1 MGPPRCW
8 RIVGWIAEPT
18 IATER
23 FAELT
28 ELTASVERDPARV
41 ASEVTALADR
51 YRSNGDHAGVSRA
64 LAILGR
70 SRRLLGEIDLAA
82 SALHAA
88 IAAAQQVGDT
98 EAEADAHLALAGV
111 LALGSTMA
119 AAFAHLDD
127 VERLGSEA
135 MQEAA
140 RLQRAVLCTRSGR
153 IDEALAMFA
162 EAIPRLRQR
171 GATIDL
177 ARVLANRGGIYVR
190 RGELRQAVADFDEA
204 YHLFS
209 DAGQEFVALQVR
221 HNLGWAAANLGQLPQ
236 ALAILDENCQ
246 AFLRLG
252 HDASLPLVSRAEV
265 LLSAGLSADALE
277 LADEALRRLGAEGDR
292 ATAAEAW
299 LLRAQAARLDG
310 DAAGAA
316 EAAEQARA
324 TFAAMGSMGR
334 RLAAELEVMQAR
346 RAIDARQLGM
356 SELLRLEALAGE
368 LAAVGN
374 ASGQV
379 AALSLATA
387 VAADLR
393 QIDVARRCAAAAAAR
408 AEQVGLLETRLN
420 ARYASA
426 MAAWAVGDGVTARR
440 YLNAAFDGLAR
451 DRMTLGASDARAAI
465 EVHARDVV
473 DLAMRVALDD
483 PRPWNLLT
491 WMERARAG
499 TALPRPAVPAVPSVV
514 VDELAEL
521 RSVALELTRAELDGS
536 PSDEL
541 RSRQAGLERS
551 LHDRWL
557 RESRP
562 DEAAPSTRMLLGE
575 LRERLAGRGLVSVA
589 GVGGELVAVVITARR
604 SAIVGLGPI
613 AAMRQAAER
622 ATAAFRGL
630 VATRTRGAGVA
641 VEASRRRAARE
652 AVDELERRLVEPLA
666 LACHDVVMVVPA
678 DLHAVPWRALPSLR
692 GRAVTL
698 APSVRWWLD
707 ASRSKSGQSKSG
719 QSKSGQSRSG
729 QSRSGQS
736 KSGQSKSGREANGR
750 RPGKVLVAAGPRLE
764 MADAEAAAVAACHPG
779 ARLLAGESATTR
791 AVVDGLDD
799 APLAHIVAHGRFRHD
814 NPLWS
819 TIELSDGPL
828 SVYELELLDHTPP
841 VMVLASCDSGVGGP
855 RGGDQLL
862 GLSQTLLRMGT
873 LSIVASVNLVPDDPT
888 TTTALVA
895 LHEDLARGV
904 EPSASLAGRVYD
916 DPLDDLA
923 AACFVTLGV
932 S

>member
-1 MGPPRCW
+1 MTVPAVPADGASLLSSR
-8 RIVGWIAEPT
+8 RIVGSIAEPR
-18 IATER
+18 IATDRFATDR
-23 FAELT
+23 FAELA
-28 ELTASVERDPARV
+28 ELAASVERDPAAV
-41 ASEVTALADR
+41 AVAATAIADR
-51 YRSNGDHAGVSRA
+51 CRSEGDHLGVSRA

-70 SRRLLGEIDLAA
+70 ARRLLGEIDLAG

-88 IAAAQQVGDT
+88 IAAAQQVGDA

-127 VERLGSEA
+127 VERLGSES

-140 RLQRAVLCTRSGR
+140 RLQRAVLCARSGR
-153 IDEALAMFA
+153 VDEALEMFA
-162 EAIPRLRQR
+162 AAIPRLRQR
-171 GATIDL
+171 DAKIDL

-190 RGELRQAVADFDEA
+190 RGELRLAVADFDEA
-204 YHLFS
+204 YNLFS

-236 ALAILDENCQ
+236 ALSILDENCQ

-265 LLSAGLSADALE
+265 MLSAGLSADALE

-292 ATAAEAW
+292 ATTAEAW
-299 LLRAQAARLDG
+299 LLRAQAARLEG
-310 DAAGAA
+310 DPTGAS
-316 EAAEQARA
+316 EAAEMARA
-324 TFAAMGSMGR
+324 AFAEMGSVGR
-334 RLAAELEVMQAR
+334 QRAAELELMQAR

-374 ASGQV
+374 ASGEV

-387 VAADLR
+387 VATDLH
-393 QIDVARRCAAAAAAR
+393 QTDVARRCAAAASAR
-408 AEQVGLLETRLN
+408 AEQVGMLETRLH

-426 MAAWAVGDGVTARR
+426 MAAWAVGDVAAARR
-440 YLNAAFDGLAR
+440 HLVAAFEALER
-451 DRMTLGASDARAAI
+451 DRVTLGASDARAAI

-499 TALPRPAVPAVPSVV
+499 TVLPRPAVSSVPSAVA
-514 VDELAEL
+514 DELAEL
-521 RSVALELTRAELDGS
+521 RSVAVELTRAELDGS
-536 PSDEL
+536 PSEEL

-551 LHDRWL
+551 LHARWMRESPQTADAPASRLRLGDL
-557 RESRP
+557 RES
-562 DEAAPSTRMLLGE
+562 LGD
-575 LRERLAGRGLVSVA
+575 RELVSIA
-589 GVGGELVAVVITARR
+589 GAGGELVAVVITRR
-604 SAIVGLGPI
+604 HSAVVGLGPI
-613 AAMRQAAER
+613 AEMRKAAER

-630 VATRTRGAGVA
+630 ATTRTRGAGTA
-641 VEASRRRAARE
+641 VEAGRRRAARD

-666 LACHDVVMVVPA
+666 LTAHDIVMVVPA
-678 DLHAVPWRALPSLR
+678 ELHAVPWRALPSLR

-698 APSVRWWLD
+698 APSVRWWFD
-707 ASRSKSGQSKSG
+707 ASRSLLDRA
-719 QSKSGQSRSG
+719 RSG
-729 QSRSGQS
+729 RARNG
-736 KSGQSKSGREANGR
+736 GR
-750 RPGKVLVAAGPRLE
+750 RADVLVAAGPRLE
-764 MADAEAAAVAACHPG
+764 VADAEAMAVAACHRDARVLTG
-779 ARLLAGESATTR
+779 ASATTR
-791 AVVDGLDD
+791 AVTDGLVG
-799 APLAHIVAHGRFRHD
+799 ASLVHIVAHGRFRHD

-819 TIELSDGPL
+819 TIELADGPL
-828 SVYELELLDHTPP
+828 SVYELELIDHTPP

-873 LSIVASVNLVPDDPT
+873 RSIVASVNLVPDDPT

-904 EPSASLAGRVYD
+904 EPSASLATRVYD

-923 AACFVTLGV
+923 AACFVTLGL

>member
-1 MGPPRCW
+1 MGLASYR
-8 RIVGWIAEPT
+8 RGIAEPT
-18 IATER
+18 IATDR
-23 FAELT
+23 FAAFA

-41 ASEVTALADR
+41 AVEATGLAGQCRSE
-51 YRSNGDHAGVSRA
+51 GDDQGVSRA
-64 LAILGR
+64 LSILGR
-70 SRRLLGEIDLAA
+70 ARRLLGEIDLAR

-88 IAAAQQVGDT
+88 IAAAQRVGDA

-111 LALGSTMA
+111 LALGSTIE

-127 VERLGSEA
+127 VERLGSEPL
-135 MQEAA
+135 QDAA
-140 RLQRAVLCTRSGR
+140 RLQRAVLCSRSGR
-153 IDEALAMFA
+153 IDEAIEIFA

-171 GATIDL
+171 NATIDL
-177 ARVLANRGGIYVR
+177 AHVLANRGGIYVR

-204 YHLFS
+204 YTLFS
-209 DAGQEFVALQVR
+209 AAGQEFVALQVR
-221 HNLGWAAANLGQLPQ
+221 HNLAWAAANLGQLPQ
-236 ALAILDENCQ
+236 ALTILDENCQ

-277 LADEALRRLGAEGDR
+277 LADQALRRLGAEGDR

-310 DAAGAA
+310 DATGAA
-316 EAAEQARA
+316 RAAEHARA
-324 TFAAMGSMGR
+324 AFAEMGSLGR
-334 RLAAELEVMQAR
+334 QRVAELEVMQAR

-374 ASGQV
+374 ASGEV

-387 VAADLR
+387 VATDLR
-393 QIDVARRCAAAAAAR
+393 QVDVARRCAAAAAAR
-408 AEQVGLLETRLN
+408 AEQVGMLETRLH

-426 MAAWAVGDGVTARR
+426 MAAWAVGDEAMARR
-440 YLNAAFDGLAR
+440 HLVAAFDALER
-451 DRMTLGASDARAAI
+451 DRVTLGASDARAAI

-499 TALPRPAVPAVPSVV
+499 TALPRPAVSSVSSIV
-514 VDELAEL
+514 ADELAEL
-521 RSVALELTRAELDGS
+521 RSVALEMTRAELDGS
-536 PSDEL
+536 PSEEL
-541 RSRQAGLERS
+541 RSRQVGLERS
-551 LHDRWL
+551 LHDRWMRETPVTGEARATRLRLGDL
-557 RESRP
+557 RES
-562 DEAAPSTRMLLGE
+562 LGG
-575 LRERLAGRGLVSVA
+575 RELVSIA
-589 GVGGELVAVVITARR
+589 GAGGELVAVVIAGRR
-604 SAIVGLGPI
+604 SASVRLGPI
-613 AAMRQAAER
+613 ADMRRAAER

-630 VATRTRGAGVA
+630 AATRTRGAGVA
-641 VEASRRRAARE
+641 VEAARRRAARE
-652 AVDELERRLVEPLA
+652 AVDELERRLVVPLA
-666 LACHDVVMVVPA
+666 LKAHDIVMVVPA

-707 ASRSKSGQSKSG
+707 TSRLPAG
-719 QSKSGQSRSG
+719 RSL
-729 QSRSGQS
+729 SA
-736 KSGQSKSGREANGR
+736 GRTGEI
-750 RPGKVLVAAGPRLE
+750 LVVAGPRL
-764 MADAEAAAVAACHPG
+764 AVAEAEASAVAACHRH
-779 ARLLAGESATTR
+779 ARVLAGEAATTR
-791 AVVDGLDD
+791 AVTEGLVG

-819 TIELSDGPL
+819 TIELADGPL
-828 SVYELELLDHTPP
+828 SVYELELLEHTPP

-873 LSIVASVNLVPDDPT
+873 RSIVASVNLVPDDPT

-904 EPSASLAGRVYD
+904 EPSVSLATRAYD

>member
-1 MGPPRCW
+1 
-8 RIVGWIAEPT
+8 
-18 IATER
+18 
-23 FAELT
+23 
-28 ELTASVERDPARV
+28 
-41 ASEVTALADR
+41 
-51 YRSNGDHAGVSRA
+51 

-70 SRRLLGEIDLAA
+70 ARRLLGEIDLAR

-88 IAAAQQVGDT
+88 IAAGQQVGDA

-127 VERLGSEA
+127 VERLGSEPL
-135 MQEAA
+135 QEAS

-153 IDEALAMFA
+153 IDEALGIFD

-171 GATIDL
+171 GANVDL
-177 ARVLANRGGIYVR
+177 ARVFTNRGGIHVR

-204 YHLFS
+204 YNLFS
-209 DAGQEFVALQVR
+209 ATGLEFMALQAR
-221 HNLGWAAANLGQLPQ
+221 HNQGWAAANLGQLPQ
-236 ALAILDENCQ
+236 ALTILDENCQ

-265 LLSAGLSADALE
+265 MLSAGLTSDALE

-310 DAAGAA
+310 DSTGAA
-316 EAAEQARA
+316 EAAENAYRA
-324 TFAAMGSMGR
+324 FSGMGSVGR
-334 RLAAELEVMQAR
+334 QRAAELELMQAR
-346 RAIDARQLGM
+346 RAIDPRQLGM
-356 SELLRLEALAGE
+356 SELLRLEALADD

-374 ASGQV
+374 ASGEV

-387 VAADLR
+387 VATDLH
-393 QIDVARRCAAAAAAR
+393 QIDVARRCAAAAATR
-408 AEQVGLLETRLN
+408 AEQLGMLETRLH

-426 MAAWAVGDGVTARR
+426 MAAWAIGDTATARR
-440 YLNAAFDGLAR
+440 HLAAAFGELEH
-451 DRMTLGASDARAAI
+451 DRVTLGASDARAAI

-499 TALPRPAVPAVPSVV
+499 CSLPRPAVLSVAPGV
-514 VDELAEL
+514 ADELADL
-521 RSVALELTRAELDGS
+521 RSVAVELTRAERDGS
-536 PSDEL
+536 PSEDL
-541 RSRQAGLERS
+541 RSRQARLERS
-551 LHDRWL
+551 LHDRWMRESSPTEAAAATRLRLGDL
-557 RESRP
+557 RES
-562 DEAAPSTRMLLGE
+562 LGG
-575 LRERLAGRGLVSVA
+575 RELVSIA
-589 GVGGELVAVVITARR
+589 GAGGQLVAVVITRRR
-604 SAIVGLGPI
+604 SAIVPLGPV
-613 AAMRQAAER
+613 ADARRAAER

-630 VATRTRGAGVA
+630 AATRTRGAGAA
-641 VEASRRRAARE
+641 VEATRRRAARE
-652 AVDELERRLVEPLA
+652 AVDELELRLVEPLGLTA
-666 LACHDVVMVVPA
+666 HDIVMVVPA
-678 DLHAVPWRALPSLR
+678 DLHAVPWRTLPSLR

-707 ASRSKSGQSKSG
+707 AKRMAPRA
-719 QSKSGQSRSG
+719 RSG
-729 QSRSGQS
+729 
-736 KSGQSKSGREANGR
+736 EI
-750 RPGKVLVAAGPRLE
+750 LVAAGPRLE
-764 MADAEAAAVAACHPG
+764 TADGEAAAVAACHPG
-779 ARLLAGESATTR
+779 ARVLTGELATTR
-791 AVVDGLDD
+791 AVTEGLAD

-819 TIELSDGPL
+819 TIELADGPL
-828 SVYELELLDHTPP
+828 SVYELELIEHTPP

-873 LSIVASVNLVPDDPT
+873 RSIVASVNLLPDDPT
-888 TTTALVA
+888 TTTTLVA
-895 LHEDLARGV
+895 LHEDLARGN
-904 EPSASLAGRVYD
+904 EPSASLATRGYD

-923 AACFVTLGV
+923 AACFVTLGLG
-932 S
+932 

>member
-1 MGPPRCW
+1 MASTRDDRTGCTRRWCRR
-8 RIVGWIAEPT
+8 RIFEWIAEPT
-18 IATER
+18 IATDR
-23 FAELT
+23 LAELI
-28 ELTASVERDPARV
+28 ELAGSVERDPASV
-41 ASEVTALADR
+41 AVDATGLADR
-51 YRSNGDHAGVSRA
+51 CRSEGDQLGVSRA

-70 SRRLLGEIDLAA
+70 ARRLLGEIDLAR

-88 IAAAQQVGDT
+88 IAAARQVGDT

-127 VERLGSEA
+127 VERLGSEPL
-135 MQEAA
+135 QEAA

-153 IDEALAMFA
+153 IDEALEMFA
-162 EAIPRLRQR
+162 EAIPRLRR
-171 GATIDL
+171 RDATIDL
-177 ARVLANRGGIYVR
+177 ARVLANRGGIHVR

-204 YHLFS
+204 YDLFS
-209 DAGQEFVALQVR
+209 AAGQEFVALQVR
-221 HNLGWAAANLGQLPQ
+221 HNLAWAAANLGQLPQ

-265 LLSAGLSADALE
+265 MLSAGLSADALE

-310 DAAGAA
+310 DARGAA
-316 EAAEQARA
+316 EAAEHARA
-324 TFAAMGSMGR
+324 AFGEMGSVGR
-334 RLAAELEVMQAR
+334 QRAAELEMLQAR

-356 SELLRLEALAGE
+356 SDLLRLEALAAE

-374 ASGQV
+374 ASGEV

-387 VAADLR
+387 VATDLH
-393 QIDVARRCAAAAAAR
+393 QIGVARRCANAASTR
-408 AEQVGLLETRLN
+408 AEQVGMLETRLH

-426 MAAWAVGDGVTARR
+426 MAAWSTGDKVTARR
-440 YLNAAFDGLAR
+440 HLVAAFQELER
-451 DRMTLGASDARAAI
+451 DRVTLGASDARAAI

-491 WMERARAG
+491 WMERTRAG
-499 TALPRPAVPAVPSVV
+499 SAVPRPAVSSVPSVV
-514 VDELAEL
+514 ADELAEL
-521 RSVALELTRAELDGS
+521 RSVALELTQAGLDGS
-536 PSDEL
+536 PSEEL

-551 LHDRWL
+551 LHDRWM
-557 RESRP
+557 RESP
-562 DEAAPSTRMLLGE
+562 VTEAASAARMQLGDLRQSLGE
-575 LRERLAGRGLVSVA
+575 RELVSIA
-589 GVGGELVAVVITARR
+589 GAGGELIAVVITGRR
-604 SAIVGLGPI
+604 SAVVRLGPI
-613 AAMRQAAER
+613 AEMRRAAER

-630 VATRTRGAGVA
+630 ATTRTTGAGVE
-641 VEASRRRAARE
+641 VEATRRRAARE
-652 AVDELERRLVEPLA
+652 AIDELERRLVGPLA
-666 LACHDVVMVVPA
+666 LTSHDIVMVVPA
-678 DLHAVPWRALPSLR
+678 DLHAVPWRALPSIR

-698 APSVRWWLD
+698 APSVRWWLST
-707 ASRSKSGQSKSG
+707 SRTQSSRTQPSRTQPGGRTGQ
-719 QSKSGQSRSG
+719 
-729 QSRSGQS
+729 
-736 KSGQSKSGREANGR
+736 
-750 RPGKVLVAAGPRLE
+750 VLVAAGPRLDT
-764 MADAEAAAVAACHPG
+764 ADAEAAAVAACHPG
-779 ARLLAGESATTR
+779 ARTLTGVSATTR
-791 AVVDGLDD
+791 AVTEGLVE
-799 APLAHIVAHGRFRHD
+799 APLAHVVAHGRFRHD

-819 TIELSDGPL
+819 TIELADGPL
-828 SVYELELLDHTPP
+828 SVYELELIEHTPP

-873 LSIVASVNLVPDDPT
+873 RSIVASVNLVPDDPAT
-888 TTTALVA
+888 TAALVA

-904 EPSASLAGRVYD
+904 EPSASLASRVHD